1 MYDEF
6 GNFKKKFCLK
16 VKVGDLQVGLG
27 LIIGGMGKVGW
38 DMEELGVVE
47 VLRERSKDC
56 NSFWFDCDL
65 FDWGGRDYNQNV
77 ESG

>member
-1 MYDEF
+1 
-6 GNFKKKFCLK
+6 
-16 VKVGDLQVGLG
+16 
-27 LIIGGMGKVGW
+27 MGKVGW

-65 FDWGGRDYNQNV
+65 FDWGGRDYN
-77 ESG
+77 